1 MGENMVAIDVEEFAR
16 LVRNDMLLDMLLDAL
31 FESARLSW
39 DKDDISFDKSEI
51 RGLVKLIRPMTYR
64 KILTELQ
71 EKDKKM
77 EETDGADD

>member
-31 FESARLSW
+31 FESARLTW

-77 EETDGADD
+77 EE

>member
-1 MGENMVAIDVEEFAR
+1 MGENMVAIDVEKFAR

-31 FESARLSW
+31 FESARLTW
-39 DKDDISFDKSEI
+39 TKDDISFDESEI

-71 EKDKKM
+71 EKDKEM
-77 EETDGADD
+77 EG